1 MLRSINIRD
10 EIYYYESR
18 QDKIYEA
25 NVECTK
31 AGCGRSHV
39 AHGVT
44 HTVKNCVAGDCP
56 EDGDES

>member
-1 MLRSINIRD
+1 MRAINIRD

-18 QDKIYEA
+18 QNKIYEA

-31 AGCGRSHV
+31 AGYERSHV

-44 HTVKNCVAGDCP
+44 RTVKDRMAGDCP